1 MSDTLKMVKIIAGST
16 SADIKASRLLPKPP
30 NALALSSPK
39 SIKKNVE
46 SEISPVM
53 VKAS

>member
-1 MSDTLKMVKIIAGST
+1 MVSTIAGST
-16 SADIKASRLLPKPP
+16 SAEMNASRELPIPP

-39 SIKKNVE
+39 SIRKNVE

-53 VKAS
+53 VKASTKLT